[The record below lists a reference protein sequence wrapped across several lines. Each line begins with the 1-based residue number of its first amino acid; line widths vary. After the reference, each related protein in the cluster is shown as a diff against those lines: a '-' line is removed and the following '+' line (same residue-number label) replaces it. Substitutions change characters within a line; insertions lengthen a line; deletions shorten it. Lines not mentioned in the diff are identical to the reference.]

1 MSQLSDITLIL
12 RVTLNND
19 VEAFSRLVEKHQSA
33 LRRFFLNLTE
43 GNKPLSDD
51 LAQETFIKA
60 YTHLKQFKIQSKFT
74 TWLFRIGYN
83 AFYDYKRNLKQ
94 ELSIDSNE
102 IIPLKS
108 STTQTESMDIYQ
120 ALNSLNEN
128 EKICVSLFYMEDIQ
142 IKEIAKITQLPE
154 GSIKSNLSRGRAKL
168 AKFLKQNGYEEY
180 R

>member
-1 MSQLSDITLIL
+1 MSHLSDIKLIL
-12 RVTLNND
+12 RVTLSND
-19 VEAFSRLVEKHQSA
+19 VEAFSRLVEKHQAA

-43 GNKPLSDD
+43 GDKSLCDD

-60 YTHLKQFKIQSKFT
+60 YTNLEQFKIQSKFT

-83 AFYDYKRNLKQ
+83 TFYDYKRKQ
-94 ELSIDSNE
+94 KEELSIDSNE
-102 IIPLKS
+102 MIPLKGL
-108 STTQTESMDIYQ
+108 TTQTESMDIYQ
-120 ALNSLNEN
+120 ALKILNEN
-128 EKICVSLFYMEDIQ
+128 EKICVSLFYIEDIQ

-154 GSIKSNLSRGRAKL
+154 GSIKSNLSRGRTKL